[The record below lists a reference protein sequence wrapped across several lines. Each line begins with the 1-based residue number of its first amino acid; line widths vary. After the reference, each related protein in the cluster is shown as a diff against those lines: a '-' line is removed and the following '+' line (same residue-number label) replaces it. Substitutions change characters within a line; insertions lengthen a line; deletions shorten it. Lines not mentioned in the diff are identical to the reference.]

1 MYLAIDIQ
9 MLILVVKLYVF
20 SDYIL
25 RKRVPKSQISAK
37 AIFVII
43 DIKTLSILSWISLD
57 QSNEPL
63 PFLEPLE
70 KLWKLRGLCGN
81 TIYASTYYVLDC
93 PTYWYKSQMRYLRG
107 RNIWENIYFPNKY
120 LNTEFWLW
128 YSIVTK
134 PGLNV
139 IV

>member
-43 DIKTLSILSWISLD
+43 DIKTLAILSWISLD
-57 QSNEPL
+57 
-63 PFLEPLE
+63 
-70 KLWKLRGLCGN
+70 
-81 TIYASTYYVLDC
+81 
-93 PTYWYKSQMRYLRG
+93 
-107 RNIWENIYFPNKY
+107 
-120 LNTEFWLW
+120 
-128 YSIVTK
+128 
-134 PGLNV
+134 
-139 IV
+139 